1 MCDYCK
7 LKTYYNEDR
16 TERVL
21 RSSSINGE
29 SLTLILYRYKVK
41 ETDINESDL
50 ILMLSNNNPYS
61 IKELTNVHINYC
73 PFCGQ
78 KLWVRVLNKGSFFFL
93 FRVFY
98 MPLYEKN
105 FILKGAKIMKNFKN
119 VKNVVKENKMTVLSM
134 ASSTLKMVGHI
145 LQLVVI
151 FNDIKNNK

>member
-1 MCDYCK
+1 
-7 LKTYYNEDR
+7 
-16 TERVL
+16 
-21 RSSSINGE
+21 
-29 SLTLILYRYKVK
+29 
-41 ETDINESDL
+41 
-50 ILMLSNNNPYS
+50 
-61 IKELTNVHINYC
+61 
-73 PFCGQ
+73 
-78 KLWVRVLNKGSFFFL
+78 
-93 FRVFY
+93 